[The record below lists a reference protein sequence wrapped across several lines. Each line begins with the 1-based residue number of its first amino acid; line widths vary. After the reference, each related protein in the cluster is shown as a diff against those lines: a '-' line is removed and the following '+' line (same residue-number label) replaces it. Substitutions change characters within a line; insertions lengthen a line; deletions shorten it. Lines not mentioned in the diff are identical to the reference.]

1 MKSIYTLDYLTPA
14 QIASVLQV
22 SSRTVNRWI
31 DEGKLEAVRLPG
43 INRISQEA
51 FQEFIKGAKRNG

>member
-1 MKSIYTLDYLTPA
+1 MKNIYTMEFLTPA
-14 QIASVLQV
+14 QIAAVLQV

-43 INRISQEA
+43 INRVSQQA
-51 FQEFIKGAKRNG
+51 FQDFIKGAKRNG